1 MTGFRHAIPWGN
13 APVIEADRKAE
24 FFIDNKSGNGP
35 QIGACGDL
43 YQFGAIMEA
52 IELSPIDYLFT
63 GEGSQPIT
71 FAFVYSQRLDAK
83 ILQAS
88 LIEALGHFPI
98 LQSQL
103 RARRASDLEFFLTDG
118 GLSFDVVMSR
128 REFAPS
134 DQIDQ
139 YIAPVKTIEGE
150 PMSRITLTQ
159 TPQRSVL
166 AISLSHALVD
176 GFSYFHFLSSWAR
189 IYRREP
195 IVSPHLDRTVLNPNS
210 QAEQPLT
217 AEDIY
222 TRCGLFF
229 GAARRDSKASK
240 QNQERLFISEDEIRT
255 QLAAAKQ
262 TCQIQCTEN
271 DVIMAHLWKRYL
283 PQWFNGSNV
292 NRCYITCPVDI
303 RRLLP
308 EFPRNYFGC
317 ALCFATASISRDEL
331 QRASEAELAALIRK
345 SVNQIKPPYIWG
357 SVQTLNSF
365 RLQHGLNAMAKIHL
379 RHPTQGMIVTNL
391 TRLPIRELDFGAG
404 TPEHF
409 LVYTD
414 ISSSAAILASQKG
427 VEVIVVHPDGIE

>member
-1 MTGFRHAIPWGN
+1 
-13 APVIEADRKAE
+13 
-24 FFIDNKSGNGP
+24 
-35 QIGACGDL
+35 
-43 YQFGAIMEA
+43 MEA
-52 IELSPIDYLFT
+52 IQLSPIDYLFT

-71 FAFVYSQRLDAK
+71 FAFAYPRKLDAK

-88 LIEALGHFPI
+88 LIETLGHFPI
-98 LQSQL
+98 LQSEL
-103 RARRASDLEFFLTDG
+103 RAKGDSDLEFFLTDG

-134 DQIDQ
+134 DRIDQ

-159 TPQRSVL
+159 TPKRSVL

-195 IVSPHLDRTVLNPNS
+195 IVSPHLDRTVLSPSS
-210 QAEQPLT
+210 QAVQQLT
-217 AEDIY
+217 AEDIF

-229 GAARRDSKASK
+229 GEPRRDSNAFS
-240 QNQERLFISEDEIRT
+240 QNQERLFISEDEIRK
-255 QLAAAKQ
+255 QMEAVKQ

-283 PQWFNGSNV
+283 LKWLKGSDGDI
-292 NRCYITCPVDI
+292 CYITCPVDI
-303 RRLLP
+303 RKLLP

-317 ALCFATASISRDEL
+317 ALCFATASISRDQL
-331 QRASEAELAALIRK
+331 QRASEAQLAALIRK
-345 SVNQIKPPYIWG
+345 AVNQIKPPFIWG
-357 SVQTLNSF
+357 SVQTLNHF
-365 RLQHGLNAMAKIHL
+365 RLQNGLSAMTKIHL
-379 RHPTQGMIVTNL
+379 RHPNQGMIVTNL

-404 TPEHF
+404 APEHF
-409 LVYTD
+409 LVHTD
-414 ISSSAAILASQKG
+414 VTSSAAILAGQKG
-427 VEVIVVHPDGIE
+427 VEVIVVHPDAVK